1 MEKNTVWAIGLST
14 VVLVGF
20 FAAQTFLFPPQK
32 NQAQNEEQ
40 KTEVASSE
48 NPENASEVQ
57 NQAVGSDSTINTV
70 ESESIVAVADK
81 SASGESSENLTE
93 EKFTI
98 TTNKVAVTFTNRGG
112 DIVSY
117 ELIEKDDRGTLKN
130 RDADT
135 GKGVDL
141 I

>member
-40 KTEVASSE
+40 KTETASSE

-57 NQAVGSDSTINTV
+57 NQALGSDSAGST
-70 ESESIVAVADK
+70 ESESIVVSSDK
-81 SASGESSENLTE
+81 SAADESSENLTE

-112 DIVSY
+112 DIISY

-130 RDADT
+130 RDEIGRASCRER
-135 GKGVDL
+135 V
-141 I
+141 